1 MIYEEYSLE
10 ELMDAGFDI
19 ADPHAEAE
27 FRAVENR
34 MSY

>member
-1 MIYEEYSLE
+1 MMYEEISLE
-10 ELMDAGFDI
+10 ALMDAGYDI
-19 ADPHAEAE
+19 EDPYGEAE